1 MAGLGPDKAFFVT
14 DPVCGKELALEHAMA
29 QAEYEDWAYFFC
41 SKACHDTFLSAPQQY
56 ASGLVPSFS
65 ASANAKK

>member
-41 SKACHDTFLSAPQQY
+41 TTTICLRAGAILLSVSECEKMTLPTA
-56 ASGLVPSFS
+56 AAL
-65 ASANAKK
+65 